1 MIYMRKQYLWIKMES
16 SKPIYKI
23 SKELGLDS
31 NKIILACKTLGI
43 NAKGSTK
50 RLNLF
55 ELEKIIDYFNSG
67 KNASIETIEIGNKN
81 TQNKYKK
88 NSVKKE
94 SKNLEKNYFPNR
106 LIG

>member
-1 MIYMRKQYLWIKMES
+1 MES

-23 SKELGLDS
+23 SKELGLDT

-50 RLNLF
+50 RLNSE
-55 ELEKIIDYFNSG
+55 ELEKIIDYFTSG
-67 KNASIETIEIGNKN
+67 KNASTETIEIGNKKSETEN
-81 TQNKYKK
+81 KK

-94 SKNLEKNYFPNR
+94 LQDLEKSYFPNR

>member
-1 MIYMRKQYLWIKMES
+1 MES

-23 SKELGLDS
+23 SKEIGFDT

-43 NAKGSTK
+43 NAKGSSK
-50 RLNLF
+50 RLTSE
-55 ELEKIIDYFNSG
+55 ELEKIIKYFNSG
-67 KNASIETIEIGNKN
+67 KNASTETIEIGNKKSEKEN
-81 TQNKYKK
+81 KK

-94 SKNLEKNYFPNR
+94 SEDLENIFFPNR

>member
-1 MIYMRKQYLWIKMES
+1 MES

-23 SKELGLDS
+23 SKELGLDT

-50 RLNLF
+50 RLNSE
-55 ELEKIIDYFNSG
+55 ELEKIIDYFTSG
-67 KNASIETIEIGNKN
+67 KNASTETIEIGNKKSKIEN
-81 TQNKYKK
+81 KK

-94 SKNLEKNYFPNR
+94 LQDLEKSYFPNR

>member
-1 MIYMRKQYLWIKMES
+1 MSEMES

-23 SKELGLDS
+23 SKELGFDT

-43 NAKGSTK
+43 NAKGSSK
-50 RLNLF
+50 RLNSE
-55 ELEKIIDYFNSG
+55 ELEKIINYFNSG
-67 KNASIETIEIGNKN
+67 KNVSNETIEIGNKKSEKEN
-81 TQNKYKK
+81 KK

-94 SKNLEKNYFPNR
+94 SEDLENIFFPNR

>member
-1 MIYMRKQYLWIKMES
+1 MSEMES

-23 SKELGLDS
+23 SKELGFDT

-43 NAKGSTK
+43 NAKGSSK
-50 RLNLF
+50 RLNSE

-67 KNASIETIEIGNKN
+67 KNVCTETIEIGNKISEKVN
-81 TQNKYKK
+81 KK
-88 NSVKKE
+88 NTIKKDSQDKE
-94 SKNLEKNYFPNR
+94 NIYFPNR

>member
-1 MIYMRKQYLWIKMES
+1 MES

-23 SKELGLDS
+23 SKELGYDT

-50 RLNLF
+50 RLNS
-55 ELEKIIDYFNSG
+55 EEIERIINYFNSG
-67 KNASIETIEIGNKN
+67 KNASTETIEIGNKKSEN
-81 TQNKYKK
+81 ENKNYLI
-88 NSVKKE
+88 KKE
-94 SKNLEKNYFPNR
+94 SQNLENIYFPNR

>member
-1 MIYMRKQYLWIKMES
+1 MEPN
-16 SKPIYKI
+16 KPIYKI
-23 SKELGLDS
+23 SKELGLDT

-50 RLNLF
+50 RLNSV
-55 ELEKIIDYFNSG
+55 ELEKIIDYFTSG
-67 KNASIETIEIGNKN
+67 KNASTETIEIGNKKSETEN
-81 TQNKYKK
+81 KK

-94 SKNLEKNYFPNR
+94 SKDIEKSYFPNR

>member
-1 MIYMRKQYLWIKMES
+1 MES

-23 SKELGLDS
+23 SKELGLDT
-31 NKIILACKTLGI
+31 NKIILACNTLGI

-50 RLNLF
+50 RLNRE
-55 ELEKIIDYFNSG
+55 ELEKIIDYFTSG
-67 KNASIETIEIGNKN
+67 KNASTETIEIGNKKSETEN
-81 TQNKYKK
+81 KK

-94 SKNLEKNYFPNR
+94 SKNVENSYFPNR

>member
-1 MIYMRKQYLWIKMES
+1 MES
-16 SKPIYKI
+16 NKPIYKI
-23 SKELGLDS
+23 SKELGLDT

-50 RLNLF
+50 RLNSE
-55 ELEKIIDYFNSG
+55 ELEKIIDYFTSG
-67 KNASIETIEIGNKN
+67 KNASTETIEIGNKKSKIEN
-81 TQNKYKK
+81 KK

-94 SKNLEKNYFPNR
+94 SKNVENSYFPNR

>member
-1 MIYMRKQYLWIKMES
+1 MHRSEMES
-16 SKPIYKI
+16 SKPIYKV
-23 SKELGLDS
+23 SKELGLDT

-50 RLNLF
+50 RLNSE
-55 ELEKIIDYFNSG
+55 ELEKIINYFNSG
-67 KNASIETIEIGNKN
+67 KNASTEIIEIGNKKSEKEN
-81 TQNKYKK
+81 KK

-94 SKNLEKNYFPNR
+94 SEELENIFFPNR